1 MFKDNFELLPGTGFK
16 ALVTAAPAAY
26 AGFEAIRSGI
36 KYGEKVEQIE
46 TLLNNRQSIDNPY
59 KDIENPYKNL
69 PVATQAARMQ
79 AEQAD
84 ISLANTL
91 DTLRATGAA
100 AGGATALAQA
110 ALKSKQS
117 VAASIEKQEATNARL
132 QAQGQFK
139 TDMAKAQGE
148 SFRMRMQEARDVR
161 DVNRMQGDAD
171 ILKATQIANKRAVF
185 NQLGQAGQA
194 LVGGIVPTQISEEEQ
209 IQSGLSSDPGI
220 TSGTSSSISPTINN
234 QTGAQVTGLDPSQSQ
249 LNTITQDQ
257 QDISD
262 LANAGVTSSQLQNIT
277 IDPNLPTNTVM
288 EPLNLGQQLNL
299 SPVIGQQAQSIY
311 GGVMKPVSAINPTNT
326 LQNATELD
334 GYPGVDP
341 ILFNDPVEI
350 HRLLYRKRLDSQGI
364 LYPK

>member
-1 MFKDNFELLPGTGFK
+1 MFKDNFELLPGTGFQ

-46 TLLNNRQSIDNPY
+46 SLLNNRQSIDNPY

-110 ALKSKQS
+110 ALKSKQG

-171 ILKATQIANKRAVF
+171 ILRATQIANKRA
-185 NQLGQAGQA
+185 
-194 LVGGIVPTQISEEEQ
+194 
-209 IQSGLSSDPGI
+209 
-220 TSGTSSSISPTINN
+220 
-234 QTGAQVTGLDPSQSQ
+234 
-249 LNTITQDQ
+249 
-257 QDISD
+257 
-262 LANAGVTSSQLQNIT
+262 
-277 IDPNLPTNTVM
+277 M
-288 EPLNLGQQLNL
+288 
-299 SPVIGQQAQSIY
+299 
-311 GGVMKPVSAINPTNT
+311 
-326 LQNATELD
+326 
-334 GYPGVDP
+334 
-341 ILFNDPVEI
+341 
-350 HRLLYRKRLDSQGI
+350 LLRGKV
-364 LYPK
+364 

>member
-36 KYGEKVEQIE
+36 KYGEKVQQIE
-46 TLLNNRQSIDNPY
+46 SLLNNRQSIDNPY

-110 ALKSKQS
+110 ALKSKQG

-161 DVNRMQGDAD
+161 DVNRMQSDAD

-194 LVGGIVPTQISEEEQ
+194 LVGGIVPSKIGEPNVG
-209 IQSGLSSDPGI
+209 SGVDVDSLTEDIGEFNRPGDSANVDPSNVLNLDNVTFEDDKPI
-220 TSGTSSSISPTINN
+220 IENVDFMDPSGT
-234 QTGAQVTGLDPSQSQ
+234 
-249 LNTITQDQ
+249 
-257 QDISD
+257 
-262 LANAGVTSSQLQNIT
+262 
-277 IDPNLPTNTVM
+277 
-288 EPLNLGQQLNL
+288 
-299 SPVIGQQAQSIY
+299 QAASVY
-311 GGVMKPVSAINPTNT
+311 GGIKPVSAASVVDVSPEGITTQQVNEFRRLKKAFPNMSID
-326 LQNATELD
+326 ELYSQT
-334 GYPGVDP
+334 GIDP
-341 ILFNDPVEI
+341 IMAASTNVIF
-350 HRLLYRKRLDSQGI
+350 
-364 LYPK
+364 

>member
-1 MFKDNFELLPGTGFK
+1 MFKDNFELLPGTGFQ

-46 TLLNNRQSIDNPY
+46 SLLNNRQSIDNPY

-110 ALKSKQS
+110 ALKSKQG

-132 QAQGQFK
+132 QAKGQFE
-139 TDMAKAQGE
+139 TDMAKAKGE

-171 ILKATQIANKRAVF
+171 ILRATQIANKRAMF

-194 LVGGIVPTQISEEEQ
+194 LVGGVVPTKKEGGSSSGDGSGADLDAAGFVQNRFGGTDPVSDTVTSNMSLGVDTSIDATIPGVKQYSTVQGILANAEDPINLGSNIDMLNQQPQVQLQPITAPQQASNQTFVPKYKRPTLDMYADPEADTLYGQ
-209 IQSGLSSDPGI
+209 LGLSSLVKERNLLQSLGMTTQYIQPL
-220 TSGTSSSISPTINN
+220 INQQSKLLN
-234 QTGAQVTGLDPSQSQ
+234 Q
-249 LNTITQDQ
+249 
-257 QDISD
+257 
-262 LANAGVTSSQLQNIT
+262 
-277 IDPNLPTNTVM
+277 
-288 EPLNLGQQLNL
+288 
-299 SPVIGQQAQSIY
+299 
-311 GGVMKPVSAINPTNT
+311 
-326 LQNATELD
+326 
-334 GYPGVDP
+334 
-341 ILFNDPVEI
+341 
-350 HRLLYRKRLDSQGI
+350 
-364 LYPK
+364 